1 MSTTPPVIQRF
12 IDATNAGD
20 TAGFLEAFTPDA
32 FLSDWGRDFTGRE
45 GVAQWNQSDNI
56 GVQSKF
62 RLLEVEPNGANAWR
76 VRLAVS
82 GNGYNGEGT
91 MAFTLVGGRISR
103 LVIS

>member
-20 TAGFLEAFTPDA
+20 TAAFLEAFTPDA
-32 FLSDWGRDFTGRE
+32 FLSDWGRDFTGRA
-45 GVAQWNQSDNI
+45 GIASWNEADNI
-56 GVQSKF
+56 GMHSKF
-62 RLLEVEPNGANAWR
+62 RLIEVEPKGADAYR

>member
-20 TAGFLEAFTPDA
+20 TASFLEAFTPDA
-32 FLSDWGRDFTGRE
+32 FLSDWGRDFTGRD
-45 GVAQWNQSDNI
+45 GIASWNQSDNI

-62 RLLEVEPNGANAWR
+62 RLLEVEPNGVDAYR

>member
-20 TAGFLEAFTPDA
+20 TAAFLEAFTPDA
-32 FLSDWGRDFTGRE
+32 FLSDWGRDFTGRA
-45 GVAQWNQSDNI
+45 GIAKWNETDNI

-62 RLLEVEPNGANAWR
+62 RLLEVEPNGADAYR
-76 VRLAVS
+76 LRLAVS

-91 MAFTLVGGRISR
+91 MAFTLVGGRIAR

>member
-12 IDATNAGD
+12 IDTTNAGD
-20 TAGFLEAFTPDA
+20 TAAFLEAFTPDA
-32 FLSDWGRDFTGRE
+32 FLSDWGRDFTGRA
-45 GVAQWNQSDNI
+45 GIASWNQSDNI

>member
-12 IDATNAGD
+12 IAATNAGD
-20 TAGFLEAFTPDA
+20 TAAFLEAFTPDA
-32 FLSDWGRDFTGRE
+32 FLSDWGRDFTGRD
-45 GVAQWNQSDNI
+45 GIASWNETDNI

-62 RLLEVEPNGANAWR
+62 RLLEVEPSGADAYR

-91 MAFTLVGGRISR
+91 MAFTLTGGRISR

>member
-1 MSTTPPVIQRF
+1 MTVTPPVIQRF

-20 TAGFLEAFTPDA
+20 SAAFLEAFTPDA
-32 FLSDWGRDFTGRE
+32 FLSDWGRDFTGRD
-45 GVAQWNQSDNI
+45 GIASWNQSDNI

-62 RLLEVEPNGANAWR
+62 RLLSVEPNGVDAWR
-76 VRLAVS
+76 VKLAVS

-91 MAFTLVGGRISR
+91 MAFTLTGGRISR

>member
-20 TAGFLEAFTPDA
+20 TAAFLEAFTPDA
-32 FLSDWGRDFTGRE
+32 FLSDWGRGFIGRDGIAE
-45 GVAQWNQSDNI
+45 WNKTDSI

-62 RLLEVEPNGANAWR
+62 RLLGVEPSGDGYR
-76 VRLAVS
+76 VKLAVS

-91 MAFTLVGGRISR
+91 MAITLTGGRISR

>member
-20 TAGFLEAFTPDA
+20 TAAFLEAFTPDA
-32 FLSDWGRDFTGRE
+32 FLSDWGRDFTGRA
-45 GVAQWNQSDNI
+45 GIASWNETDNI

-62 RLLEVEPNGANAWR
+62 RLIEVEPNGADAYR
-76 VRLAVS
+76 VRLALS

-91 MAFTLVGGRISR
+91 MAFTLIGGRISR

>member
-20 TAGFLEAFTPDA
+20 TAAFLEAFTPDA
-32 FLSDWGRDFTGRE
+32 FLSDWGRDFAGRA
-45 GVAQWNQSDNI
+45 GIASWNETDNI

-62 RLLEVEPNGANAWR
+62 RLLEVTATGADDYR
-76 VRLAVS
+76 VKLAVS

-91 MAFTLVGGRISR
+91 MAFTLTGGRISR

>member
-12 IDATNAGD
+12 IAATNAGD
-20 TAGFLEAFTPDA
+20 TAAFLEAFTPDA
-32 FLSDWGRDFTGRE
+32 FLSDWGRDFTGRD
-45 GVAQWNQSDNI
+45 GIASWNETDNI

-62 RLLEVEPNGANAWR
+62 RLLEVEPNGADAYR

-91 MAFTLVGGRISR
+91 MAFTLTGGRIAR

>member
-20 TAGFLEAFTPDA
+20 TAAFLEAFTPDA
-32 FLSDWGRDFTGRE
+32 FLSDWGRDFTGRADIA
-45 GVAQWNQSDNI
+45 GWNETDNI

-62 RLLEVEPNGANAWR
+62 RLIEVEPNGADAYR

>member
-32 FLSDWGRDFTGRE
+32 FLSDWGRDFTGRA
-45 GVAQWNQSDNI
+45 GIASWNQSDNI

-62 RLLEVEPNGANAWR
+62 RLLGVEPNGADAWR

-82 GNGYNGEGT
+82 GKGYNGEGT

>member
-20 TAGFLEAFTPDA
+20 SAAFLEAFTPDA
-32 FLSDWGRDFTGRE
+32 FLSDWGRDFTGRA
-45 GVAQWNQSDNI
+45 GIASWDQSDNI

-62 RLLEVEPNGANAWR
+62 RLLSVEANGPDAYQ
-76 VRLAVS
+76 VKLAVS

-91 MAFTLVGGRISR
+91 MAFALVGGRISR

>member
-1 MSTTPPVIQRF
+1 MIQRF

-20 TAGFLEAFTPDA
+20 TEAFLEAFTPDA
-32 FLSDWGRDFTGRE
+32 FLSDWGRDFTGRDGIAE
-45 GVAQWNQSDNI
+45 WNKTDNI

-62 RLLEVEPNGANAWR
+62 RLISVETAGADACR

-91 MAFTLVGGRISR
+91 MAFTLVGGQISR

>member
-1 MSTTPPVIQRF
+1 MSTIPPVIQRF

-20 TAGFLEAFTPDA
+20 TAAFLAAFTPDA
-32 FLSDWGRDFTGRE
+32 FLSDWGSEFTGRA
-45 GVAQWNQSDNI
+45 GIAAWNETDNI

-62 RLLEVEPNGANAWR
+62 RLLEVEPNGAEAWR

-91 MAFTLVGGRISR
+91 MAFTLTGGRISR

>member
-20 TAGFLEAFTPDA
+20 SAAFLEAFTQDA
-32 FLSDWGRDFTGRE
+32 FLSDWGRDFTGRDE
-45 GVAQWNQSDNI
+45 IASWNQSDNI

-62 RLLEVEPNGANAWR
+62 RLLEVEPNGADAYR

-91 MAFTLVGGRISR
+91 RAFTLTGGRISR